1 MCDWIQNRA
10 GYWRWNRINYNV
22 TSLSI
27 KHGLDFHFTI
37 SLVLIITNFRA
48 DVAGMVLKSIFLSCS
63 TAVITYKLSFWVT
76 GLICFWEEGGRLK
89 LREDLRLA
97 IPLQLVL
104 CTQIFFLWLTLIADC
119 IGLIV
124 KQCDSSI
131 YIIERIIH
139 IVQRLPQ
146 CKISLCLGDRSRGT
160 ISCGNWDNR
169 HWWGRRRN
177 SQSVNPTQLQNASGI
192 GNYLYTL
199 ITMLTPHA
207 NHNAKVIT

>member
-1 MCDWIQNRA
+1 MLLHYQSSMVL
-10 GYWRWNRINYNV
+10 Y
-22 TSLSI
+22 
-27 KHGLDFHFTI
+27 FHFTI
-37 SLVLIITNFRA
+37 SLVLMITNFTA

-63 TAVITYKLSFWVT
+63 TTVITYKLSFWVT
-76 GLICFWEEGGRLK
+76 GLICFWEEGRLKLK

-146 CKISLCLGDRSRGT
+146 CKISLCLGDHISVT
-160 ISCGNWDNR
+160 ISCDNWDR
-169 HWWGRRRN
+169 CHWWGRRRN
-177 SQSVNPTQLQNASGI
+177 SQSVYPTQLQNASGI
-192 GNYLYTL
+192 GNYLYRV
-199 ITMLTPHA
+199 ITMLYLAISYSKRLRRQRTM
-207 NHNAKVIT
+207 

>member
-1 MCDWIQNRA
+1 MLLHYQS
-10 GYWRWNRINYNV
+10 
-22 TSLSI
+22 SLSWF
-27 KHGLDFHFTI
+27 GLPHHYFPCPDNYKFDSWCCRNAFEVNLFI
-37 SLVLIITNFRA
+37 LLN
-48 DVAGMVLKSIFLSCS
+48 CN
-63 TAVITYKLSFWVT
+63 KLSSWVT
-76 GLICFWEEGGRLK
+76 GLICFWEEGRLKLK

-146 CKISLCLGDRSRGT
+146 CNISLCLGDHSSVT
-160 ISCGNWDNR
+160 ICCDNWDR
-169 HWWGRRRN
+169 CHWWGRRWN

-192 GNYLYTL
+192 GNYLYRV
-199 ITMLTPHA
+199 ITMLYLAISYSKRLRRQRTM
-207 NHNAKVIT
+207 